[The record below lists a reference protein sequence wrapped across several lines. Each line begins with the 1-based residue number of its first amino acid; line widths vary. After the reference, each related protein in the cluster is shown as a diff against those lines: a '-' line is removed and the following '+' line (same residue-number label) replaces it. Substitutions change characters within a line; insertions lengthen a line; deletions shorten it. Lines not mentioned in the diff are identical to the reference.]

1 MPPGSYAVAMS
12 KTPAAAPL
20 KRNPIA
26 QALDIVA
33 GAIIALIGVVF
44 GLGILA
50 SAGQYSHLNDGVCT
64 SGPYSGLTCDPNAL
78 VVAVGLISAVTIF
91 AWALTT
97 GMFIVRLLRRRVAF
111 FWPII
116 GIVVMII
123 GFWIGTYV
131 VSLIAEQASD
141 RP

>member
-1 MPPGSYAVAMS
+1 MLPGSYAVAMS
-12 KTPAAAPL
+12 KTPAAAPP

-44 GLGILA
+44 GLGFLA
-50 SAGQYSHLNDGVCT
+50 IAGQYSHLNDGVCT
-64 SGPYSGLTCDPNAL
+64 SGPYAGLTCDPTAL
-78 VVAVGLISAVTIF
+78 TVAVGVMSAVTIF
-91 AWALTT
+91 AWAIST
-97 GMFIVRLLRRRVAF
+97 GMFIVRLLRRKVAF

-123 GFWIGTYV
+123 GFWIGTYFV
-131 VSLIAEQASD
+131 GQIAELAS
-141 RP
+141 